1 MHYVAI
7 VTVLALIQFLLLG
20 FLVATAR
27 GKYGVA
33 APAVSG
39 NETFERYFRVH
50 VNTLEQLIVFLPSM
64 WICTRYMDPRWVAAV
79 GLLYVVGRIVY
90 AISYIRDPKS
100 RSLGFLLTSLPTIFY
115 FVVILYGAIGRLI
128 LAG

>member
-7 VTVLALIQFLLLG
+7 VTVLALGEFLLLG

-27 GKYGVA
+27 GKYGVK
-33 APAVSG
+33 APAVTG

-64 WICTRYMDPRWVAAV
+64 WICTRYFDPTWIAAL
-79 GLLYVVGRIVY
+79 GLLFVIGRIVY
-90 AISYIRDPKS
+90 AVSYIRDPRS
-100 RSLGFLLTSLPTIFY
+100 RSLGFLLTSLPSLVY
-115 FVVILYGAIGRLI
+115 MLAILYGAIGRLVI
-128 LAG
+128 S